1 MEKVLN
7 GGLSLVV
14 SVDNLPKKGTLAG
27 QANLE
32 LIACEIGKKGS
43 GILKG
48 ISKHIKDKL
57 C

>member
-27 QANLE
+27 QANPE